1 MLEGLVRQMTNNG
14 DDFYEE
20 VGTDVRSPKGLAS
33 LSNDAAQPSDLFEAL
48 HDAVEGITLK
58 NAMDDAA
65 EGRGPRTWAVHD
77 DVFWQ
82 APKTTKK
89 LSSGL
94 YEFITLPNIG
104 VAIKKKPFN
113 TDELIIPP
121 DETIPKIL
129 AEFKTFWSSRE
140 EFAKRGLLFKR
151 GFILYGPPG
160 GGKTSLL
167 SLLTNSL
174 IKDYNGIVFDGEHP
188 DLAAMGLRMVRKIEP
203 VRPIILMLEDLD
215 SLIERYGENDFLSL
229 LDGEDQTDNIV
240 TIATTNYPSRLD
252 KRLVNR
258 PSRFDKVIKID
269 MPNEATRR
277 MYLQAKEKSLEG
289 DELEKWVTLSK
300 DFSLAHLKELIVAV
314 KCLGQDLEEVVE
326 RLRLMKIAPKDT
338 DTNKVGFN
346 QD

>member
-1 MLEGLVRQMTNNG
+1 MPNN

-20 VGTDVRSPKGLAS
+20 LGTNVRPVKDKGL
-33 LSNDAAQPSDLFEAL
+33 SDQSIPESVYGA
-48 HDAVEGITLK
+48 IS
-58 NAMDDAA
+58 NAMSELGMLATMEDP
-65 EGRGPRTWAVHD
+65 ENKGPRIWAVSD

-89 LSSGL
+89 LPSGL
-94 YEFITLPNIG
+94 YEVITMPNIG
-104 VAIKKKPFN
+104 PCLKQKPFN

-129 AEFKTFWSSRE
+129 DEFKLFWTKKE
-140 EFAKRGLLFKR
+140 EFIKRGLLYKR

-167 SLLTNSL
+167 SLLTKTL
-174 IKDYNGIVFDGEHP
+174 IKEYNGIIIDGEDP
-188 DLAAMGLRMVRKIEP
+188 DLTAIGLRIVRKIEP
-203 VRPIILMLEDLD
+203 IRPIILMLEDID
-215 SLIERYGENDFLSL
+215 SLIERHGENDFLSL

-240 TIATTNYPSRLD
+240 TVATTNYPSRLD

-269 MPNEATRR
+269 MPNDATRR

-289 DELEKWVTLSK
+289 EELEKWVQLSK
-300 DFSLAHLKELIVAV
+300 DFSLAHLKEMIVAV
-314 KCLGQDLEEVVE
+314 KCLDQPLSEVVE
-326 RLRLMKIAPKDT
+326 RLRKMKVVPKEED
-338 DTNKVGFN
+338 NNYGIGFN
-346 QD
+346 NRD